1 MQVDYMMVIK
11 SHNHQLYHFMSNN
24 FSFCLALL
32 LSLHNDLLHIYIGK
46 STSEAANE
54 IETEVL

>member
-32 LSLHNDLLHIYIGK
+32 LSLHNDLLDIYRK
-46 STSEAANE
+46 KYK
-54 IETEVL
+54 